1 MIELLLFY
9 GLLSVAVLAGVGYSV
24 YEYRQSR
31 SKRLK
36 NSP

>member
-24 YEYRQSR
+24 YEYRQSQHQ
-31 SKRLK
+31 RLK
-36 NSP
+36 KNP